1 MENVGNA
8 PLAFSDAE
16 QSFQRVRSRLEG
28 LDEAQVRRPN
38 MDLSVAS
45 DKVWR
50 VAQAVEAQGLAARFA
65 KLPSDEWEVAHLHDL
80 KDLSGACWYVQQ
92 RRLAGRPF
100 ESQAKVSVGLLREAR
115 ALRAA
120 MLEVGEYNLDGD
132 PQALAELAD
141 IRRGSGYA
149 DLRHDLG
156 RLAGLYQRHAESL
169 SKDGRKYDAEDVNR
183 ALGLERRLRDELG
196 VPPAGSW
203 DDLAFRA
210 WTAMSHSY
218 GEVLAAAGWLFR
230 AEPAR
235 LGLFPSLHT
244 KG

>member
-1 MENVGNA
+1 MENVVNA
-8 PLAFSDAE
+8 SPGFSDAE
-16 QSFQRVRSRLEG
+16 QSFQRMRSRLEG

-38 MDLSVAS
+38 MDLSAAS
-45 DKVWR
+45 AKVWK

-80 KDLSGACWYVQQ
+80 KDLSGASWYVQQ
-92 RRLAGRPF
+92 RRLVGRPF
-100 ESQAKVSVGLLREAR
+100 ESQAKVSTDLLREAR

-120 MLEVGEYNLDGD
+120 MLKVGEYNLDD
-132 PQALAELAD
+132 DLQALKALAD
-141 IRRGSGYA
+141 IRQGSGYF
-149 DLRHDLG
+149 DLMHDLV
-156 RLAGLYQRHAESL
+156 RLAELYQRHAAAL
-169 SKDGRKYDAEDVNR
+169 SKDGRKYSADDVGK
-183 ALGLERRLRDELG
+183 ALGLERRLREELG
-196 VPPAGSW
+196 QPPVGSW

-210 WTAMSHSY
+210 WTVMSHSY

-235 LGLFPSLHT
+235 LALFPSLHA